1 MWRGNFKKEEGVKI
15 ILWNTKKDEKVLS
28 NLREVLSKATGERL
42 KFEGERSGGQKF
54 GGRKITKKFRSQ
66 GSRCERLAGCFILR

>member
-1 MWRGNFKKEEGVKI
+1 MRRGNFKKEEEVKI

-42 KFEGERSGGQKF
+42 KFEGREVRRSEIWGSENHK
-54 GGRKITKKFRSQ
+54 KISVPRIP
-66 GSRCERLAGCFILR
+66 L